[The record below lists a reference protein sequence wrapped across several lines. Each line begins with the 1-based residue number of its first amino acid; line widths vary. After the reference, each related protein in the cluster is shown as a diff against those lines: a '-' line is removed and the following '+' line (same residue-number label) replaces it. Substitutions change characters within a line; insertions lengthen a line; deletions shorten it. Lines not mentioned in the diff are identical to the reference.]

1 MAQTHR
7 SLKGYEVCVHTCVP
21 DGCISRGTHTIL
33 WKREGHSCRKHACKR
48 KVHPKCG
55 TGVFADCPGRQFLGL
70 QNHESGSRAPTESE
84 LAVVN
89 EIPVLVHPFNESTS
103 KTASHD
109 DDDDSP
115 MDCDFVPTFQYPSQ
129 PSSVRPFHIV
139 FIPDPTL
146 ELKSKSAAT
155 NDLSFIHT
163 QLSEME
169 YVSMKHLD
177 GSVHSLSIIGKGIG
191 PGRVPPRYRVCMQ
204 EWVGVFLFVWSST
217 RILTLNLFTAVYDD
231 PPGSMA
237 RSSRRKQALHRLLHD
252 LGNILQRYNGSG
264 HTQERHSHA

>member
-21 DGCISRGTHTIL
+21 DGCVSRGTHTIL
-33 WKREGHSCRKHACKR
+33 WRREGHSCRKHACKQ

-84 LAVVN
+84 LAAVN

-103 KTASHD
+103 KLASHD

-115 MDCDFVPTFQYPSQ
+115 MDSDLDPTFRYDFQYPSQ

-146 ELKSKSAAT
+146 ELKSKSAAI
-155 NDLSFIHT
+155 NDLAFIHT
-163 QLSEME
+163 QLSETE
-169 YVSMKHLD
+169 YASMKHLD
-177 GSVHSLSIIGKGIG
+177 GSVHSLSIIGKAVG
-191 PGRVPPRYRVCMQ
+191 PGRVPPKYRVCMQ
-204 EWVGVFLFVWSST
+204 EWVSVLFSFRVVFYQDINT
-217 RILTLNLFTAVYDD
+217 QTLFTAVYDD
-231 PPGSMA
+231 PPWSMA
-237 RSSRRKQALHRLLHD
+237 
-252 LGNILQRYNGSG
+252 
-264 HTQERHSHA
+264 